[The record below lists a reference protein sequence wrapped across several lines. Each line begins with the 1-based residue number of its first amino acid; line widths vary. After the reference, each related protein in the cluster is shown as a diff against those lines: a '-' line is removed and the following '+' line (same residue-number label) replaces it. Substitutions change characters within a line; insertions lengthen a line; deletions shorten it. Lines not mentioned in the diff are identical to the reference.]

1 MIFNLAGT
9 DQLLL
14 SVLYAFLL
22 ALFVTPLSIYF
33 AQKTNLIDVPN
44 SQPHKLH
51 HHPVPIAGGIA
62 LFTTIL
68 LSILLLHHEFSMMT
82 VRVMIPAAMVFGVGL
97 WDDYRPLRPIDKAI
111 GQVIATVAM
120 ILLGVQVHIFESL
133 LPTEGIW
140 WWVVFTLDIG
150 TTLFWMVFVINA
162 VNLIDSSDGLAIGVS
177 NNTMIFCILLALD
190 TQQWSIAYIAGIILG
205 TGIVLHLFNTSP
217 AKLFLGDSGAL
228 LIGYF
233 LGVIAILYNPPAKEQ
248 ASTWFVPIL
257 MLGIPIFDSVLV
269 IYARW
274 RRKAQ
279 FYNGGT
285 DHTFHRLVRWGLSPS
300 QAVSLINL
308 VTVGLQIFALYLTSK
323 EPLFAN
329 IFFFAIVIA
338 GICVMLLLVER
349 KPNEEDSKSAE
360 KPI

>member
-1 MIFNLAGT
+1 MIFNLAET

-14 SVLYAFLL
+14 SVLYAFSL
-22 ALFVTPLSIYF
+22 ALFMTPLSIFF
-33 AQKTNLIDVPN
+33 ARKTNLIDVPFAE
-44 SQPHKLH
+44 PHKLH
-51 HHPVPIAGGIA
+51 QHPVPIAGGIA
-62 LFTTIL
+62 LFSTVL
-68 LSILLLHHEFSMMT
+68 LSIALLHREFSMTT
-82 VRVMIPAAMVFGVGL
+82 VRVLIPACIVFAIGL
-97 WDDYRPLRPIDKAI
+97 WDDYRPLRPIEKAMGEI
-111 GQVIATVAM
+111 AATVVM
-120 ILLGVQVHIFESL
+120 ILLGIQVHVFESL
-133 LPTEGIW
+133 LPTDGVW
-140 WWVVFTLDIG
+140 RWFVLALDIG

-190 TQQWSIAYIAGIILG
+190 TQQWSIAYVSGIILG

-233 LGVIAILYNPPAKEQ
+233 LGVIAILYNPPAKAQ
-248 ASTWFVPIL
+248 GSTWFVPIL

-274 RRKAQ
+274 RRKTQ

-285 DHTFHRLVRWGLSPS
+285 DHTFHRLVRWGLSPT

-323 EPLFAN
+323 NPLFAN
-329 IFFFAIVIA
+329 ILFFAIVLA

-349 KPNEEDSKSAE
+349 KPNEKNQSARE
-360 KPI
+360 NPG